1 MAARGVHNTCILLL
15 ILLLIGIAVV
25 KSNHDANLESLYP
38 SYEVIKDAIE
48 SDPKLVYK
56 LKQTFNPPVNYRY
69 WQVDGVEVIP
79 IFVKVS
85 FLAQNS
91 TCNVTGKGQ
100 QSTSMQ
106 YWNFQWTNSLL
117 LNLIWGDLLLAMDPS
132 ITAFLYSS
140 IVRSHNNRQVKLN
153 LHLNTSALPCNHV
166 LDELKQAIALFL
178 CTVSNRLKLPYFR
191 IIKRM
196 HLYPHRKKTCA

>member
-1 MAARGVHNTCILLL
+1 MATRGVCNTCILLV
-15 ILLLIGIAVV
+15 ILLVIGIAVV

-79 IFVKVS
+79 ISVKVS

-106 YWNFQWTNSLL
+106 YWTFQWTNSLL

-140 IVRSHNNRQVKLN
+140 IVQSHNNRQVKLN

-178 CTVSNRLKLPYFR
+178 CTVSNCLKLF
-191 IIKRM
+191 
-196 HLYPHRKKTCA
+196 